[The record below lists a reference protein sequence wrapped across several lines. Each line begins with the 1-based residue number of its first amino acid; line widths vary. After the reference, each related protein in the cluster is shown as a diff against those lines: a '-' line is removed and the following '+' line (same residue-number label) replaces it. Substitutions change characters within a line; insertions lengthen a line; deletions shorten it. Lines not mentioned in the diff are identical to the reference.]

1 MEALLPDEVP
11 HTSLGASDAVSE
23 RIRKLKG
30 CTAVGRRRATR
41 LTDHRK
47 DRHRTPARAGEMD
60 FSEELR

>member
-30 CTAVGRRRATR
+30 
-41 LTDHRK
+41 
-47 DRHRTPARAGEMD
+47 
-60 FSEELR
+60 